1 LLLGQR
7 YAIGLVLGVLVM
19 LLFMDLNSLLLSS
32 RNSVW
37 GLSTMGVK
45 LLSLYFSL
53 NKVFSE
59 GFIEALR

>member
-1 LLLGQR
+1 
-7 YAIGLVLGVLVM
+7 M
-19 LLFMDLNSLLLSS
+19 LLFIDLNSLLLSS

-37 GLSTMGVK
+37 GLSTIGVK

-53 NKVFSE
+53 NKVFLE

>member
-7 YAIGLVLGVLVM
+7 YAISLVLGVLIM
-19 LLFMDLNSLLLSS
+19 LLFIDLNSLLSSS

-53 NKVFSE
+53 NKVFLE